1 MEVFFRLVKSTI
13 GGKVLVGLTGLALS
27 LFVMTHMA
35 GNMLILVSP
44 ELYNK
49 YGHALI
55 TNPLI
60 YAAEAGLILMFVL
73 HLGKAMALT
82 LQNFSARPQKY
93 AVSGSGAK
101 STSVTTKTMWAQGLV
116 ILVFVILHLFTF
128 KFGNY
133 YEVTY
138 GDQTMRDLHRLVIEV
153 FMQPGYVVG
162 YLVALI
168 VLGFHLN
175 HGVGSSFQTLGLH
188 HPKYTPLIKCFST
201 LYAVVVAG
209 GFISQPL
216 YVFLLYKGQ

>member
-1 MEVFFRLVKSTI
+1 MDVLVRLVKTTI
-13 GGKVLVGLTGLALS
+13 GGKAIVGLTGLALS
-27 LFVMTHMA
+27 LFVMAHMA

-44 ELYNK
+44 EMYNK

-60 YAAEAGLILMFVL
+60 YAAEAGLIVMFVV
-73 HLGKAMALT
+73 HLGKALALT
-82 LQNFSARPQKY
+82 FQNFAARPQKY
-93 AVSGSGAK
+93 AVSGSGEKA
-101 STSVTTKTMWAQGLV
+101 TSATTKTMWAQGLV

-138 GDQTMRDLHRLVIEV
+138 GEQTMRDLHRLVIEV
-153 FMQPGYVVG
+153 FLQPGYVIG
-162 YLVALI
+162 YIIALL
-168 VLGFHLN
+168 VLGFHLS

-188 HPKYTPLIKCFST
+188 HPKYTPMIKCFSI
-201 LYAVVVAG
+201 LYAIIVAG

-216 YVFLLYKGQ
+216 YVFLIHRG